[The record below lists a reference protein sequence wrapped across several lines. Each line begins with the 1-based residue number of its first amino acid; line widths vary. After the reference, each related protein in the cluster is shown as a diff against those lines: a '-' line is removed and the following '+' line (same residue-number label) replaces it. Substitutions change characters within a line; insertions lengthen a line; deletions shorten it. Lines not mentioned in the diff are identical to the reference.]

1 MEKSKLRI
9 ILRVVLLALFAV
21 IVLSVGL
28 SFVADKLLPAELA
41 EWQQRNSAVNFSL
54 SDIFGLLFWASGL
67 GLVLISMAGLFFYQR
82 WAAWMFLGVILL
94 FSLQVLFN
102 PTVEPGLLSYLG
114 GWSDVLTGLV
124 LGLAFFSDALSEG
137 A

>member
-9 ILRVVLLALFAV
+9 VLRVVLLALFAV
-21 IVLSVGL
+21 IVLSIGL
-28 SFVADKLLPAELA
+28 SFFSDKLLPAELA
-41 EWQQRNSAVNFSL
+41 EWQRRNAGGDVGL
-54 SDIFGLLFWASGL
+54 SDVIGLLFWIAGL

-82 WAAWMFLGVILL
+82 WAAWLFFGVILL
-94 FSLQVLFN
+94 FSLQVLFQ

-124 LGLAFFSDALSEG
+124 LGLAFFTDALQDG

>member
-9 ILRVVLLALFAV
+9 VLRVTLLALFAV
-21 IVLSVGL
+21 IVLSIGL
-28 SFVADKLLPAELA
+28 SFIGDKLLPAELA
-41 EWQQRNSAVNFSL
+41 EWHHQNNAGEFRLLDLA
-54 SDIFGLLFWASGL
+54 GLLFWGAGV
-67 GLVLISMAGLFFYQR
+67 GLVFISLAGLFFFQR
-82 WAAWMFLGVILL
+82 WAAWLFLAVILL
-94 FSLQVLFN
+94 FSLQVLFS

-124 LGLAFFSDALSEG
+124 LGLAFFTDVLEAG

>member
-9 ILRVVLLALFAV
+9 ILRVILLALFAV

-41 EWQQRNSAVNFSL
+41 EWHLRNSADSFSL
-54 SDIFGLLFWASGL
+54 SDILGLLFWATGL

-82 WAAWMFLGVILL
+82 WAAWMFLGVILT

>member
-9 ILRVVLLALFAV
+9 VLRVVLLALFAI
-21 IVLSVGL
+21 IVLSIGL
-28 SFVADKLLPAELA
+28 SFFSDKLLPAELA
-41 EWQQRNSAVNFSL
+41 EWHRQNADGELGLTDV
-54 SDIFGLLFWASGL
+54 FGLLFWLAGL

-94 FSLQVLFN
+94 FSLQVLFD

-124 LGLAFFSDALSEG
+124 LGLAFFTDALTEG

>member
-9 ILRVVLLALFAV
+9 ILRVVLLALFVV
-21 IVLSVGL
+21 IVLSIGL
-28 SFVADKLLPAELA
+28 SFVSDKLLPAELA
-41 EWQQRNSAVNFSL
+41 DWQHRNTAGEFTL
-54 SDIFGLLFWASGL
+54 SDIFWLLFWAAGV
-67 GLVLISMAGLFFYQR
+67 GFVLISMAGLFFFQR
-82 WAAWMFLGVILL
+82 WAAWLFLAVILL
-94 FSLQVLFN
+94 FSLQVLLN

-124 LGLAFFSDALSEG
+124 LGLAFFTDALSEG

>member
-1 MEKSKLRI
+1 MDKAKLRI

-28 SFVADKLLPAELA
+28 SFVADKLLPTELA
-41 EWQQRNSAVNFSL
+41 EWQQRNSAGDFGI
-54 SDIFGLLFWASGL
+54 SDVFGLLFWATGL

-94 FSLQVLFN
+94 FSLQVLFS

-124 LGLAFFSDALSEG
+124 LGTAFFTDALQEG